1 MISKTEIKQLTRLST
16 KKGRNEYG
24 LYLIEG
30 LRIIRSALR
39 AQAPINRIFVTTR
52 FEESVDYQSMFN
64 RFNKIR
70 KPELID
76 EKTMKQITQTVTPSG
91 ILAVCSLPKITELPS
106 TIASNWLYLD
116 KIADPGNLGTLL
128 RSAAWFGTT
137 QVALSPHCADPFN
150 PKVMRGGMGA
160 HFSLQMVTNCDLRQ
174 FKSSD
179 HLLIGADHRGMSIVD
194 FNNNAKDWVLV
205 IGSEAHGISKEN
217 SNHIEYSLSIPA
229 NGSGN
234 SLNAAV
240 AGSIMLYCLNNL

>member
-1 MISKTEIKQLTRLST
+1 MISKTDIKQLTRLST

-52 FEESVDYQSMFN
+52 FEESVNYQSMSN
-64 RFNKIR
+64 RFNKIL

-106 TIASNWLYLD
+106 AIASNWLYLD

-179 HLLIGADHRGMSIVD
+179 HLIIGADYRGMSIVD

-240 AGSIMLYCLNNL
+240 AGSIMLYSLNNL

>member
-1 MISKTEIKQLTRLST
+1 M
-16 KKGRNEYG
+16 
-24 LYLIEG
+24 IEG

-39 AQAPINRIFVTTR
+39 AQIPINRIFVTAR
-52 FEESVDYQSMFN
+52 LEESVDYQSMSN
-64 RFNKIR
+64 RFSKVL
-70 KPELID
+70 KPEFID

-179 HLLIGADHRGMSIVD
+179 HLIIGADHRGMSIID
-194 FNNNAKDWVLV
+194 FNHDAKDWVLV

>member
-1 MISKTEIKQLTRLST
+1 MTSKTDIKQLSRLST

-39 AQAPINRIFVTTR
+39 AQAPINRIFVTAR
-52 FEESVDYQSMFN
+52 FEESVDYQLISN
-64 RFNKIR
+64 RFNKML
-70 KPELID
+70 KPEIID

-91 ILAVCSLPKITELPS
+91 ILAVCSLPKITEFPS

-137 QVALSPHCADPFN
+137 QVALSSHCADPFN

-160 HFSLQMVTNCDLRQ
+160 HFSLEMVTNCNLRQ
-174 FKSSD
+174 FKSSN
-179 HLLIGADHRGMSIVD
+179 HLIIGADHRGMSIID
-194 FNNNAKDWVLV
+194 FNHNAKDWVLV

-217 SNHIEYSLSIPA
+217 VNHIEYSLSIPA

>member
-1 MISKTEIKQLTRLST
+1 MTSKTDIKQLSRLST
-16 KKGRNEYG
+16 KKGRNEYN

-39 AQAPINRIFVTTR
+39 AQTPINRIFVTTR
-52 FEESVDYQSMFN
+52 FEESVDYQSISN
-64 RFNKIR
+64 LFNKIL
-70 KPELID
+70 KPEIID

-91 ILAVCSLPKITELPS
+91 ILAVCSLPKMTELPS
-106 TIASNWLYLD
+106 TMSSNWLYLD

-137 QVALSPHCADPFN
+137 QVALSSNCADPFN

-179 HLLIGADHRGMSIVD
+179 HLIIGADHRGMSIVD

-205 IGSEAHGISKEN
+205 IGSETHGISKEN

-229 NGSGN
+229 KGSGN

-240 AGSIMLYCLNNL
+240 AGSIILYCLNNL

>member
-1 MISKTEIKQLTRLST
+1 MISKNDIKQLSRLST

-39 AQAPINRIFVTTR
+39 VQTQINRIFVTAK
-52 FEESVDYQSMFN
+52 FEESVDYQLISN
-64 RFNKIR
+64 RLNQIL
-70 KPELID
+70 KPEIID

-137 QVALSPHCADPFN
+137 QVALSPHCADLFN

-179 HLLIGADHRGMSIVD
+179 HLIIGADHRGMSIID
-194 FNNNAKDWVLV
+194 FNHNAKDWVLV

-217 SNHIEYSLSIPA
+217 SNHMEYSLSIPA

>member
-1 MISKTEIKQLTRLST
+1 MISKTDIKQLSRLST

-39 AQAPINRIFVTTR
+39 VQTKINRIFVTAR
-52 FEESVDYQSMFN
+52 FEESVDYQLISN
-64 RFNKIR
+64 RFNQIL
-70 KPELID
+70 KPEIID

-91 ILAVCSLPKITELPS
+91 ILAVCSLPKVTELPS
-106 TIASNWLYLD
+106 TIVSNWLYLD

-137 QVALSPHCADPFN
+137 QVALSPHCADLFN

-160 HFSLQMVTNCDLRQ
+160 HFSLQMVTNCDLHQ

-179 HLLIGADHRGMSIVD
+179 HLIIGADHKGMSIVD
-194 FNNNAKDWVLV
+194 FNHNAKDWVLV

-217 SNHIEYSLSIPA
+217 SNHIKYSLSIPK
-229 NGSGN
+229 NGSGD

>member
-1 MISKTEIKQLTRLST
+1 MISKTDIKQLTRLST

-52 FEESVDYQSMFN
+52 FEESVDYQSMSN
-64 RFNKIR
+64 RFNKIL

-76 EKTMKQITQTVTPSG
+76 EKTMKQITQTVNPSG

-179 HLLIGADHRGMSIVD
+179 YLIIGADHRGMSIVD

>member
-1 MISKTEIKQLTRLST
+1 MTSKTDIKQLSRLST

-39 AQAPINRIFVTTR
+39 AQAPINRIFVTAR
-52 FEESVDYQSMFN
+52 FEESVDYQSISN
-64 RFNKIR
+64 LFNKIL
-70 KPELID
+70 KPEIID

-128 RSAAWFGTT
+128 RSTAWFGTT

-179 HLLIGADHRGMSIVD
+179 HLIIGADHRGMSIVD

>member
-1 MISKTEIKQLTRLST
+1 MISKTDIKQLSKLST
-16 KKGRNEYG
+16 KKGRNEYN

-39 AQAPINRIFVTTR
+39 AQAPINRIFVTAR
-52 FEESVDYQSMFN
+52 FEESVDYQSISN
-64 RFNKIR
+64 LFNKIL
-70 KPELID
+70 KPEIID

-179 HLLIGADHRGMSIVD
+179 HLIIGADHRGMSIVD

-217 SNHIEYSLSIPA
+217 SNHIEDSLSIPA

>member
-1 MISKTEIKQLTRLST
+1 MTSKNDIKQLSKLST
-16 KKGRNEYG
+16 KKGRNENG

-39 AQAPINRIFVTTR
+39 AQAIINRIFVTEK
-52 FEESVDYQSMFN
+52 FKKSVDYQSISN
-64 RFNKIR
+64 QFNKIL
-70 KPELID
+70 KPEIID
-76 EKTMKQITQTVTPSG
+76 EKTMKQIAQTVTPSG
-91 ILAVCSLPKITELPS
+91 IVAVCSLPKITELPA
-106 TIASNWLYLD
+106 TIVSNWLYLD

-137 QVALSPHCADPFN
+137 QVALSPYCADPFN

-160 HFSLQMVTNCDLRQ
+160 HFSLQIVTNCNLRQ
-174 FKSSD
+174 LKSSNN
-179 HLLIGADHRGMSIVD
+179 LIIGADHRGMSIID
-194 FNNNAKDWVLV
+194 FNNNAKDWVLIV
-205 IGSEAHGISKEN
+205 GSEAHGISKEN

-229 NGSGN
+229 KGSGN

>member
-1 MISKTEIKQLTRLST
+1 MISKTDIKQLTRLST

-52 FEESVDYQSMFN
+52 FEESVDYQSMSN
-64 RFNKIR
+64 RFNKIL

-76 EKTMKQITQTVTPSG
+76 EKTMKQITQTVNPSG

-179 HLLIGADHRGMSIVD
+179 HLIIGADYRGMSIVD

>member
-1 MISKTEIKQLTRLST
+1 MTSKTDIKQLSRLST

-24 LYLIEG
+24 LYFIEG

-39 AQAPINRIFVTTR
+39 AQAPINRIFVTAR
-52 FEESVDYQSMFN
+52 FEESVNYQSISN
-64 RFNKIR
+64 LFNKIL
-70 KPELID
+70 KPEIID

-116 KIADPGNLGTLL
+116 KIANPGNLGTLL

-150 PKVMRGGMGA
+150 PKVVRGGMGA

-174 FKSSD
+174 FNSSD
-179 HLLIGADHRGMSIVD
+179 HLIIGADHRGMSIVN

>member
-1 MISKTEIKQLTRLST
+1 MISKTDIKKLSKLST
-16 KKGRNEYG
+16 KKGRNKYN

-39 AQAPINRIFVTTR
+39 AQAPINRIFVTAR
-52 FEESVDYQSMFN
+52 FEESVDYQSISN
-64 RFNKIR
+64 RFNKML
-70 KPELID
+70 KPEIID

-160 HFSLQMVTNCDLRQ
+160 HFSLQMVTNCNLRQ

-179 HLLIGADHRGMSIVD
+179 HLIIGADHRGMTIID
-194 FNNNAKDWVLV
+194 FNHNAKDWVLV

-217 SNHIEYSLSIPA
+217 INHIEYSLSIPA

>member
-1 MISKTEIKQLTRLST
+1 MISKTKIKQLSRLST

-39 AQAPINRIFVTTR
+39 AKVPINRIFVTAR
-52 FEESVDYQSMFN
+52 FEKSVDYQSISN
-64 RFNKIR
+64 RFNKAL
-70 KPELID
+70 KPEFID
-76 EKTMKQITQTVTPSG
+76 EKTMKQITQTVNPSG
-91 ILAVCSLPKITELPS
+91 ILAVCSIPRKTKLPS
-106 TIASNWLYLD
+106 TMASNWLYLD

-150 PKVMRGGMGA
+150 PKVMRSGMGA
-160 HFSLQMVTNCDLRQ
+160 HFFIQMVTNCNLRQ
-174 FKSSD
+174 FKNSD
-179 HLLIGADHRGMSIVD
+179 HLIIGADHRGMSIVD
-194 FNNNAKDWVLV
+194 FNHSAKDWVLV

-217 SNHIEYSLSIPA
+217 SNQIEYSLSIPA
-229 NGSGN
+229 KGSGN
-234 SLNAAV
+234 TLNAAV

>member
-1 MISKTEIKQLTRLST
+1 MISKNDIKQLSRLST

-39 AQAPINRIFVTTR
+39 VQTQINRIFVTAK
-52 FEESVDYQSMFN
+52 FEESVDYQLISN
-64 RFNKIR
+64 RLNQIL
-70 KPELID
+70 KPEIID

-91 ILAVCSLPKITELPS
+91 VLAVCSLPKITELPS

-137 QVALSPHCADPFN
+137 QVALSPHCADLFN

-179 HLLIGADHRGMSIVD
+179 HLIIGADHRGMSIVD
-194 FNNNAKDWVLV
+194 FNHNAKDWVLV

-217 SNHIEYSLSIPA
+217 SNHIKYSLSIPA
-229 NGSGN
+229 NGPGN